1 MGPALEQSTNV
12 PTRTCTAIETLEFN
26 TTGDHADTAI
36 CVTSKT
42 SHGNYNKQNVFVMSL
57 LHVVHKDFVGVV
69 HGWVLKFLETE
80 Q

>member
-1 MGPALEQSTNV
+1 MCYL
-12 PTRTCTAIETLEFN
+12 
-26 TTGDHADTAI
+26 
-36 CVTSKT
+36 K
-42 SHGNYNKQNVFVMSL
+42 NKPWELQQQNVFVMSL

>member
-1 MGPALEQSTNV
+1 MFQQEHVQQLKHWSSIIQEIMQY
-12 PTRTCTAIETLEFN
+12 
-26 TTGDHADTAI
+26 TAI

-42 SHGNYNKQNVFVMSL
+42 SHGNYNKQNVFAMSL